1 MMKFKDR
8 LISKFQ
14 DTGECEVYVDKVVKT
29 WNEKTFAIS
38 QYQEEYTLIKYR
50 LNSASTRLKCKISEA
65 QAKEIIEKLH
75 LAKIVNSMFRSA
87 STYRSREHVISEIIR
102 LAKIEAKKIEELSF
116 LTRCKAEFQM
126 ALK

>member
-1 MMKFKDR
+1 MMKFKDK
-8 LISKFQ
+8 LITKFQ
-14 DTGECEVYVDKVVKT
+14 NTGECEVSVDGVVKK
-29 WNEKTFAIS
+29 WNAKTFAIS

-50 LNSASTRLKCKISEA
+50 LNSAYTRLKCKISEA

-75 LAKIVNSMFRSA
+75 LAQIVNSMFRST
-87 STYRSREHVISEIIR
+87 STYRSRDYVNSEIIR